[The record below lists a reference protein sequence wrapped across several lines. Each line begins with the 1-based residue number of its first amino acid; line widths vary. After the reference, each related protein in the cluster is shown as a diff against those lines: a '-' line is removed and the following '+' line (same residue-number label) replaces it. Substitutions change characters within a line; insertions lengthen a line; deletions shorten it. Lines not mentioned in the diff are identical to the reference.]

1 MGNGLLVALTDNVQV
16 PDYSVVVNELT
27 TTFTTSAVADILK
40 AGVAAAVGFCLFWFA
55 IRKISGMFMRAFKKG
70 KLRL

>member
-16 PDYSVVVNELT
+16 PDYSAVVTVLTDSFT
-27 TTFTTSAVADILK
+27 TTAVKDILV
-40 AGVAAAVGFCLFWFA
+40 AGVTAAVGFCLFWFA